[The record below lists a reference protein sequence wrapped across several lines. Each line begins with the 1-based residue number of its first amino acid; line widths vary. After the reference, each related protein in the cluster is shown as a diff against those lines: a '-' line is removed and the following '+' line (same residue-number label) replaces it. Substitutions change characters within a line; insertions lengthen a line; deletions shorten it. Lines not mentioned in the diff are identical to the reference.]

1 MVTHTSSG
9 FTLIELMIV
18 VAIIAIIAAIAMP
31 AYQEYTIRSQVSEG
45 VVLTGGARA
54 AVWDFVSQRGYMP
67 PNNESAGLPVSTSIN
82 GKYVTSVVVGANTIM
97 ATFGNRANAAIT
109 GKTLRLT
116 PAIQAG
122 TIDWTC
128 DSTTLN
134 GRYLPSIC
142 R

>member
-1 MVTHTSSG
+1 MNTRTCAG

-67 PNNESAGLPVSTSIN
+67 PNNTSAGLPSSTSIS
-82 GKYVTSVVVGANTIM
+82 GKYVTSVLVGGAIIE
-97 ATFGNRANAAIT
+97 ATFGNRANVAIT

-116 PAIQAG
+116 PALQEGSIA
-122 TIDWTC
+122 WTC
-128 DSTTLN
+128 SSTTLE
-134 GRYLPSIC
+134 GRYLPSSC

>member
-1 MVTHTSSG
+1 MNTRANAG

-67 PNNESAGLPVSTSIN
+67 PNNASAGLPAGTSIT
-82 GKYVTSVVVGANTIM
+82 GKYVTSVLVGANTIM
-97 ATFGNRANAAIT
+97 ATFGNRANGAIT
-109 GKTLRLT
+109 GQTLRLT
-116 PAIQAG
+116 PTIQDG
-122 TIDWTC
+122 SINWVC
-128 DSTTLN
+128 DSTTLA
-134 GRYLPSIC
+134 GRYLPSSC

>member
-1 MVTHTSSG
+1 MNTRTNSG

-67 PNNESAGLPVSTSIN
+67 PNNESAGLPLSTSIT
-82 GKYVTSVVVGANTIM
+82 GKYVTSVLVDANTIM
-97 ATFGNRANAAIT
+97 ATFGNRANVAIN
-109 GKTLRLT
+109 GKTLQLT
-116 PAIQAG
+116 PAIQEG
-122 TIDWTC
+122 TIDWNC
-128 DSTTLN
+128 ASTTLEP
-134 GRYLPSIC
+134 RYLPTIC